1 MTSAVC
7 PIAET
12 ETYGTHIALHACVVT
27 EQTRTYS
34 LFFLLEVYTTPTVR
48 RIDIRA
54 QQEQQKKS
62 PNMAEDMFM

>member
-1 MTSAVC
+1 MR
-7 PIAET
+7 
-12 ETYGTHIALHACVVT
+12 GD
-27 EQTRTYS
+27 RTDEDIFT
-34 LFFLLEVYTTPTVR
+34 FFLLEVYTTPTVR